1 MNSKVVV
8 ISIFA
13 LQFAIAS
20 IASGAAGAAKEI
32 NFGWP
37 SGEGWSSQPY
47 KVAQDKGF
55 FEREGLRVRMITFR
69 GTNLMLAALCPAIS
83 IT

>member
-1 MNSKVVV
+1 MNSKFAAV
-8 ISIFA
+8 SMLA
-13 LQFAIAS
+13 LQLAVVSIAS

-47 KVAQDKGF
+47 KVAQGGAGSD
-55 FEREGLRVRMITFR
+55 LH
-69 GTNLMLAALCPAIS
+69 NLLIQRHKIEKWVGSRRLAAPF
-83 IT
+83 